1 MTQAILTYLWSDLL
15 NHVASSLTFS
25 SVRVKWKDRINLIS
39 FALRWKVIVK
49 IIRKLHFKNK
59 DNSIG
64 LGDFAQLLYSRSNH
78 EVNLNLIKCSLRL
91 SHQKRLFCI
100 QQMIKESKGS
110 LMRFSD
116 LYLQPSI
123 NYFSYYFLIEFK
135 WSEKEK
141 SKVLDNI
148 LFCFGFLIIKHT
160 IQQSPTVWSIC
171 KIKIKHRKSFNSINC
186 Q

>member
-1 MTQAILTYLWSDLL
+1 M
-15 NHVASSLTFS
+15 NRVASSLTFS
-25 SVRVKWKDRINLIS
+25 SVRVKWKNQIILIS
-39 FALRWKVIVK
+39 FAHPRNDIVK

-64 LGDFAQLLYSRSNH
+64 LGDFAQLLYGRNNH

-91 SHQKRLFCI
+91 SYQKRLFCI

-123 NYFSYYFLIEFK
+123 NYFSYYFFIEFK
-135 WSEKEK
+135 WSEKKK

-148 LFCFGFLIIKHT
+148 LFWIFYH
-160 IQQSPTVWSIC
+160 
-171 KIKIKHRKSFNSINC
+171 
-186 Q
+186 